1 MIRPG
6 RAHGHQVGCDR
17 CKRPIAARYSILEQH
32 VCNACYSRLRRHP
45 GSCPGCHQVKVLAF
59 YDSIRRIVCA
69 TCAGVPPRFACI
81 TCGSEEQLT
90 GSQCG
95 TCRLTERLRDVL
107 ADKTGGIHPGLAT
120 LYDHLLTARDPRA
133 AVRWLRKEPVR
144 ATLRAMAAGELPIRH
159 STLDALP
166 PSPRVR
172 YLRRMLISAGTLPAI
187 DVLLN
192 DLENHAAAFIAGLPT
207 EHGAITAQ
215 YFHWELLRK
224 NRQRSAN
231 RAMTPSSYSTRST
244 ELRKIAHFLA
254 WLDANGLSLPSL
266 DQTSV
271 DRFFAH
277 HHSQVAVGTFLNWA
291 IRQGLTS
298 PVKIPG
304 RKLAR
309 PRPSVPD
316 DVIWN
321 KVDQLVD
328 DESVPLGSR
337 VIGILVLVF
346 AQRISDCVR
355 LCRSD
360 VTDGEKM
367 RITLGRTPL
376 TLPSPIAVL
385 LRRHLEELSTR
396 RPYVAGGPD
405 WLFPGAAPH
414 DHVSEASVALHL
426 APHKIHARKIQQAR
440 IDHLVQTVPASIV
453 ADTLGINIHT
463 AVKHAARTNSRW
475 GDYPELRASPQESG
489 TRANVTSRDPGE
501 IQ

>member
-1 MIRPG
+1 MIRPR
-6 RAHGHQVGCDR
+6 RANGHQVGCDR

-45 GSCPGCHQVKVLAF
+45 GSCPGCDQVKVLAF

-81 TCGSEEQLT
+81 PCGSEEQLA

-107 ADKTGGIHPGLAT
+107 ADRTGGIHPGLAT

-144 ATLRAMAAGELPIRH
+144 ATLRGMAAGELPIRH
-159 STLDALP
+159 FTLDALP

-192 DLENHAAAFIAGLPT
+192 DLENHAASFIAGLPK
-207 EHGAITAQ
+207 EHGAVTAQ

-224 NRQRSAN
+224 IRQRSAN
-231 RAMTPSSYSTRST
+231 RAMTPSSYSIRST

-254 WLDANGLSLPSL
+254 WLDANGLSMPSL

-304 RKLAR
+304 RKPAR
-309 PRPSVPD
+309 PRPPVSD
-316 DVIWN
+316 DIIWD

-360 VTDGEKM
+360 VTDGEAM
-367 RITLGRTPL
+367 RIALGRTPL

-385 LRRHLEELSTR
+385 LRRHLEELITR

-405 WLFPGAAPH
+405 WLFPGATPH
-414 DHVSEASVALHL
+414 HHVSEASVALHL
-426 APHKIHARKIQQAR
+426 APHKIHARQIQQAR
-440 IDHLVQTVPASIV
+440 IDHLVRTVPASIV

-475 GDYPELRASPQESG
+475 GDYPELRASPQESS
-489 TRANVTSRDPGE
+489 TRAKVTSRNPRE
-501 IQ
+501 SQ

>member
-1 MIRPG
+1 MNRPG
-6 RAHGHQVGCDR
+6 RTHGHQVGCDR
-17 CKRPIAARYSILEQH
+17 CARPIAARYLILEQH
-32 VCNACYSRLRRHP
+32 ICNACYSRLRRHP
-45 GSCPGCHQVKVLAF
+45 ESCPGCDQIKVLAF
-59 YDSIRRIVCA
+59 YDSVRRIVCA
-69 TCAGVPPRFACI
+69 TCAGVPSRFACI

-107 ADKTGGIHPGLAT
+107 ADKAGAIHPGLAT
-120 LYDHLLTARDPRA
+120 LYDYLLTARDPRA
-133 AVRWLRKEPVR
+133 VVRWLRREPVG

-166 PSPRVR
+166 LSPRVR

-192 DLENHAAAFIAGLPT
+192 DLENHAAAFIAGLPK
-207 EHGAITAQ
+207 EHGAITGQ
-215 YFHWELLRK
+215 YYHWELLRK
-224 NRQRSAN
+224 IRQRSAN

-244 ELRKIAHFLA
+244 ELRQIADFFA
-254 WLDANGLSLPSL
+254 WLDTNELSLPSL
-266 DQTSV
+266 DQASI

-277 HHSQVAVGTFLNWA
+277 HHSQGAVGTFLNWA
-291 IRQGLTS
+291 IRRGLTS
-298 PVKIPG
+298 SAEIPG

-309 PRPSVPD
+309 PRPPVPD

-337 VIGILVLVF
+337 VIGLLVLVF

-360 VTDGEKM
+360 VTDGQTV
-367 RITLGRTPL
+367 RIALGRTPL

-385 LRRHLEELSTR
+385 LRRHLEELGAR
-396 RPYVAGGPD
+396 RPYIGGGPE
-405 WLFPGAAPH
+405 WLFPGASPH
-414 DHVSEASVALHL
+414 HHISEASVALHL
-426 APHKIHARKIQQAR
+426 VPHQIHAREIQQAR
-440 IDHLVQTVPASIV
+440 MDYLVQQVPASIV
-453 ADTLGINIHT
+453 ADTLGININT
-463 AVKHAARTNSRW
+463 AIRHAARMNSTW
-475 GDYPELRASPQESG
+475 GSYPELRANRP
-489 TRANVTSRDPGE
+489 DL
-501 IQ
+501 